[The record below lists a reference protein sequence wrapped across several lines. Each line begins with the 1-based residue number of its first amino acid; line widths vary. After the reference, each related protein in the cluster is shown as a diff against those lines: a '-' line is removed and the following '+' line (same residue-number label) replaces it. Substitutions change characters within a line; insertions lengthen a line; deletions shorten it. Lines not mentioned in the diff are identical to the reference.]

1 MLSNL
6 PVEVRATR
14 SRISVVS
21 SDYCAHCSGLYA
33 YSSRPERQIFR
44 GEGASGTR
52 RMRSIGT
59 GRPSRK
65 RAKLFSVGIGEDDTS
80 KQKSSFNPIT
90 EVRGIDLDH
99 KVGIDVENKLGT
111 GDAAR
116 QFDEV

>member
-1 MLSNL
+1 MVLAAREATVSRNVPSNL
-6 PVEVRATR
+6 PVEVGATR

-65 RAKLFSVGIGEDDTS
+65 LAEPYSVGIADIDTS
-80 KQKSSFNPIT
+80 KQES
-90 EVRGIDLDH
+90 
-99 KVGIDVENKLGT
+99 
-111 GDAAR
+111 
-116 QFDEV
+116 